1 MVCIPSYN
9 QLCVACPQP
18 DTYQDENKVHYSII
32 LRKKKIK
39 RFGNNWFVISFWES
53 PAHGI
58 LKKQVF
64 LVICL
69 PNHKSGVNHE
79 T

>member
-32 LRKKKIK
+32 LRKKK
-39 RFGNNWFVISFWES
+39 
-53 PAHGI
+53 
-58 LKKQVF
+58 LKGSEITG
-64 LVICL
+64 L
-69 PNHKSGVNHE
+69 
-79 T
+79 